1 MLPHLAADR
10 RDPFLVIQKQQVAV
24 ASHQFKNHCSGW
36 GTSWAG
42 RQVKAHDTLESVLF
56 KLHQSQLAQTVLNLL
71 GQGAAATMAPWRID
85 LHKPGGFR
93 LPAEL
98 KPHHALQ
105 GAEAEL
111 ERVGIRLLCLFESAR
126 YQALAQIAQHRL
138 QSREIHHL
146 ERAGG
151 HPRVLIRCVECL
163 PTLRPD
169 CRQAMAPSQ
178 ATARLALLT
187 GPSGVGK
194 GTLVA
199 LLQERHPHLWLS
211 VSATT
216 RAPRAGEQDG
226 VHYFFKTRQDFDA
239 LVNSGGFLEWAEFA
253 SNCYG
258 TPRAPVEE
266 RLAAGTPVLLEIE
279 LEGARQV
286 RKTFP
291 EALQI
296 FLAPPSFGELERRI
310 RGRGTESAEAIQR
323 RLDRARAE
331 LDAQSEFDAVVVNDD
346 LEAAFSELEVLM
358 GLSS

>member
-1 MLPHLAADR
+1 M
-10 RDPFLVIQKQQVAV
+10 PFRIV
-24 ASHQFKNHCSGW
+24 
-36 GTSWAG
+36 G
-42 RQVKAHDTLESVLF
+42 R
-56 KLHQSQLAQTVLNLL
+56 
-71 GQGAAATMAPWRID
+71 
-85 LHKPGGFR
+85 
-93 LPAEL
+93 
-98 KPHHALQ
+98 
-105 GAEAEL
+105 
-111 ERVGIRLLCLFESAR
+111 
-126 YQALAQIAQHRL
+126 ALAQIAQHRL
-138 QSREIHHL
+138 
-146 ERAGG
+146 RAVRSITWSVLVAI
-151 HPRVLIRCVECL
+151 RVLIRCVECL
-163 PTLRPD
+163 PTLRHD

-266 RLAAGTPVLLEIE
+266 RLSAGAPVLLEIE

-296 FLAPPSFGELERRI
+296 FWRLPVSRSERRI
-310 RGRGTESAEAIQR
+310 RGRVLNLLR
-323 RLDRARAE
+323 R
-331 LDAQSEFDAVVVNDD
+331 FNAV
-346 LEAAFSELEVLM
+346 
-358 GLSS
+358 